1 MCGYAA
7 LHHAVEYLDQVPAGD
22 WSVVTVCRTD
32 EQGRKWDWG
41 ALLVDVPIEELK
53 GVLKVAF
60 LWVHPDEY
68 RPDPNRVAREIWV
81 RVPGK
86 HRNQDRAWE
95 ALEEMMAARLH

>member
-1 MCGYAA
+1 
-7 LHHAVEYLDQVPAGD
+7 
-22 WSVVTVCRTD
+22 
-32 EQGRKWDWG
+32 
-41 ALLVDVPIEELK
+41 
-53 GVLKVAF
+53 VLKVAF